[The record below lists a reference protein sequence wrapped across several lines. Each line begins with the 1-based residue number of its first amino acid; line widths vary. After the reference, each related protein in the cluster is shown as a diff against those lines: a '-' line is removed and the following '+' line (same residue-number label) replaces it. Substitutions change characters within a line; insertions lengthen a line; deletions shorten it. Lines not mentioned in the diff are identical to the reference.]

1 MRPAISSNPNMLF
14 FSFYKKKKIHSL
26 MCVVHNLIVT
36 AVIKFFLKIFCVIDS
51 PFLRQDTKYGRKK
64 RAIEHI
70 NQNSDKQIINWD

>member
-1 MRPAISSNPNMLF
+1 
-14 FSFYKKKKIHSL
+14 

-51 PFLRQDTKYGRKK
+51 PFLRQDTKYGREK